1 MLNKNAITMPEG
13 YEELKR
19 RRGGRIKHY
28 MS

>member
-19 RRGGRIKHY
+19 RRGGG
-28 MS
+28 